1 MATSEALKKAIRKY
15 DKEHTKQILLKLNKG
30 TDADILQKLDKVD
43 NKQGYI
49 KGLIRDDIKSETKN
63 SNLHAH
69 SENEVVNDADK
80 QDDIRKTL

>member
-30 TDADILQKLDKVD
+30 TDADIIQKLDKVG

-49 KGLIRDDIKSETKN
+49 KGLIRDDIESGTKN
-63 SNLHAH
+63 GNLHTQ
-69 SENEVVNDADK
+69 SEDEVEIVDDADK
-80 QDDIRKTL
+80 P

>member
-1 MATSEALKKAIRKY
+1 LATSEALKKAIRKY

-30 TDADILQKLDKVD
+30 TDADILQKLDEVD

-49 KGLIRDDIKSETKN
+49 KGLIRDDINVETKN
-63 SNLHAH
+63 CNLHAH

-80 QDDIRKTL
+80 QDDI

>member
-30 TDADILQKLDKVD
+30 TDADILQKLDEVD

-49 KGLIRDDIKSETKN
+49 KGLIREDIKSETKN
-63 SNLHAH
+63 DNLHAQ
-69 SENEVVNDADK
+69 SEDEVVNDANK
-80 QDDIRKTL
+80 QDDI

>member
-30 TDADILQKLDKVD
+30 TDADILQKLDEVD

-49 KGLIRDDIKSETKN
+49 KGLIRDDIKSGTQKQDVN
-63 SNLHAH
+63 TH
-69 SENEVVNDADK
+69 SENEVVNDGDK
-80 QDDIRKTL
+80 QDNI